1 MSVYP
6 DIFSMIRREEHI
18 LDTAQEKR
26 QQYISIKAK
35 LSDALH
41 EIDRNKKEYGIRV
54 QQNVH
59 EIISEIDNATSAK
72 VVADKLYHLSKI
84 T

>member
-18 LDTAQEKR
+18 LDTNQDKQGEYQAIKKNLML
-26 QQYISIKAK
+26 SIK
-35 LSDALH
+35 
-41 EIDRNKKEYGIRV
+41 EIDRNKKQYSVRV
-54 QQNVH
+54 QQNVQ
-59 EIISEIDNATSAK
+59 EIIQEIDAATSAK
-72 VVADKLYHLSKI
+72 IVADKLYHLYKI

>member
-18 LDTAQEKR
+18 IDGNQEK
-26 QQYISIKAK
+26 QEEYQDIKKKLLLSIK
-35 LSDALH
+35 
-41 EIDRNKKEYGIRV
+41 EIEWNKKEYSIRI
-54 QQNVH
+54 QQNVQ
-59 EIISEIDNATSAK
+59 EIIGEIDAATSAK
-72 VVADKLYHLSKI
+72 ILADKLYHLYKI